1 MTSIAEKKITVPE
14 FLDMDFEE
22 GYIYELINGEIMR
35 RTSPNR
41 DHQDVSMMLST
52 LLNTFILYHKLG
64 KLYAAPMDVYLTE
77 FDLVVPDL
85 IFVSKNNEAIHKN
98 RLYIEGVPDLIVEIL
113 SKGTKKVDIGKKKT
127 QYRTH
132 GVKEYW
138 IVDPRAQSVEVY
150 EWQNGDYEIVSEAE
164 ENGVIESKVLSGFT
178 LEISEIFN

>member
-41 DHQDVSMMLST
+41 DHQDVSMMLSM
-52 LLNTFILYHKLG
+52 LLNTYILSNKLG

-85 IFVSKNNEAIHKN
+85 TFVSKNNEALHKN
-98 RLYIEGVPDLIVEIL
+98 ELYIEGVPDLIVEIL
-113 SKGTKKVDIGKKKT
+113 SKGTQNVDRGKKNT
-127 QYRTH
+127 QYKKF

-138 IVDPRAQSVEVY
+138 IVNPRSKSIEIY
-150 EWQNGDYEIVSEAE
+150 EWVNGDYELFSDAE
-164 ENGVIESKVLSGFT
+164 ETGEIESKVLTGFK
-178 LEISEIFN
+178 LEVGDIFN

>member
-1 MTSIAEKKITVPE
+1 MTSIAEKKITIPE
-14 FLDMDFEE
+14 FLDIDFEE

-52 LLNTFILYHKLG
+52 YFNNFILIHKLG

-85 IFVSKNNEAIHKN
+85 IFVSKNNEAIHRN
-98 RLYIEGVPDLIVEIL
+98 ELYIEGVPDLIVEIL
-113 SKGTKKVDIGKKKT
+113 SKGTYKVDRGKKNN
-127 QYRTH
+127 QYKKF

-138 IVDPRAQSVEVY
+138 VVNPRSKSIEVY
-150 EWQNGDYEIVSEAE
+150 EWVNGDYELISEAE
-164 ENGVIESKVLSGFT
+164 ETGEIESKVLAGFK
-178 LEISEIFN
+178 LEIGDIFN

>member
-14 FLDMDFEE
+14 FLDLDFEE

-35 RTSPNR
+35 RTSPNL
-41 DHQDVSMMLST
+41 DHQEVSSNLHFALMAFVKSR
-52 LLNTFILYHKLG
+52 NLG
-64 KLYAAPMDVYLTE
+64 KVFAAPLDVYLTE

-98 RLYIEGVPDLIVEIL
+98 RLCIEGVPDLIVEIL

-127 QYRTH
+127 QYKTH

-138 IVDPRAQSVEVY
+138 IVDPRAQSIEVY
-150 EWQNGDYEIVSEAE
+150 EWQQGDYELISEAE
-164 ENGVIESKVLSGFT
+164 ETGVVESKVLQGFN
-178 LEISEIFN
+178 LEISEIFS